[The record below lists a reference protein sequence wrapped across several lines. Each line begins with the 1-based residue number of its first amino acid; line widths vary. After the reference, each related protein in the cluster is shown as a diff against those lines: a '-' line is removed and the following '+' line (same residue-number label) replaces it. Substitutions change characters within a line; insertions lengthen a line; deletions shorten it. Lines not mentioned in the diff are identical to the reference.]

1 MAKLFSTSGMAS
13 ASARHPW
20 RVVIVWVLL
29 LVMAGVAASG
39 LGDVLTTE
47 SDFLNKPES
56 VRGDDLLEERLR
68 GPHPITETIVIRS
81 ADATVDD
88 PAFQQVVEQTTAD
101 LRAAPDVVSA
111 VGNYYEASAA
121 GSDNAQ
127 GLVSADRHAT
137 IVPVTL
143 VGELEDAEKNTDEY
157 LEIVAA
163 QGVPGIEVRT
173 VGDLSINDE
182 FNSIAEKDLQQAEV
196 LGLPIAL
203 VILVVVFGAL
213 VAAGVPV
220 ILALVAIFVSL
231 GLTAIIGRAFE
242 LSFFVTNMITMIG
255 LAVGIDYSLFIIERY
270 REERRHGASKQDAI
284 AIAGGTASKAVVFS
298 GLTVVLAL
306 MGMFLIPTTIFRS
319 LGAGAVIVVLVS
331 MAATLTLIPAAL
343 SLLGDKLDWPRRRK
357 YNAETVARQR
367 VYDSE
372 TIHRGFWGT
381 ITRVVMNHPVMA
393 IALALTILLGAA
405 LPYTDINT
413 GFAGVE
419 SLPESNV
426 KTAYQELQR
435 DFYVGVLTPVEIVV
449 DGQASDPGIQ
459 QGIETLV
466 GNLDETGEFGP
477 ATVTTNDAGDLTLVS
492 VPMSVDT
499 NSEAAYATIER
510 LRSDIVPDSFRNTH
524 AKTYV
529 TGMSAFNADFN
540 TLIDDYTPIVFAFVL
555 GLSLILLTLAFRSI
569 IVPIKAILMNL
580 LSVGAAYGLL
590 VAVFQKGYG
599 ADLLGMQQVP
609 TIESWLPIFLFCV
622 LFGLSMDYHVF
633 LLSRIREH
641 YDESGENR
649 ESVAVGLQA
658 TAKIITGA
666 ALIMVAVFAGF
677 ASGNLVMMQ
686 QMGFGLAVAVLLDA
700 TVVRSILV
708 PASMRLLGKWNWYMP
723 RWLHW
728 LPDLRVEGSAAH
740 VQPAYATVSNSGDD

>member
-1 MAKLFSTSGMAS
+1 MAKLFSTSGMAR

-20 RVVIVWVLL
+20 RVVLVWVLL
-29 LVMAGVAASG
+29 LVLAGVAASG

-47 SDFLNKPES
+47 SNFLNNPES
-56 VRGDDLLEERLR
+56 VRGDRLLEDRLR
-68 GPHPITETIVIRS
+68 GPHPVSETIVIRS
-81 ADATVDD
+81 ADMTVDD
-88 PAFQQVVEQTTAD
+88 PAFQQAVEKTTAD
-101 LRAAPDVVSA
+101 LRAADGIVSS
-111 VGNYYEASAA
+111 VGNYYEATAA
-121 GSDNAQ
+121 GSPNAQ
-127 GLVSADRHAT
+127 ALVSADRHAT

-143 VGELEDAEKNTDEY
+143 AGTLKDAEKNTDTY
-157 LEIVAA
+157 LAIVGAETA
-163 QGVPGIEVRT
+163 PGIEART
-173 VGDLSINDE
+173 VGDLSINDA
-182 FNSIAEKDLQQAEV
+182 FNSIAEKDLRQAEV
-196 LGLPIAL
+196 IGMPIAL

-213 VAAGVPV
+213 VAAGAPI
-220 ILALVAIFVSL
+220 ILALVAIAVSL

-270 REERRHGASKQDAI
+270 REERRHGVAKHDAI

-298 GLTVVLAL
+298 GMTVVLAL
-306 MGMFLIPTTIFRS
+306 LGMFLIPTTIFRS
-319 LGAGAVIVVLVS
+319 LGAGAILVVLVS
-331 MAATLTLIPAAL
+331 VAATLTLIPAVL
-343 SLLGDKLDWPRRRK
+343 SLLGDKLDWPRRRT
-357 YNAETVARQR
+357 YDAAMVARQR
-367 VYDSE
+367 VYDNE

-381 ITRVVMNHPVMA
+381 ITRVVMNHPVLA

-405 LPYTDINT
+405 LPYTDIET

-419 SLPESNV
+419 SLPRSDV

-449 DGQASDPGIQ
+449 DGQASDPGIKA
-459 QGIETLV
+459 GVDALV
-466 GNLDETGEFGP
+466 ARLGEDGEFGP

-492 VPMSVDT
+492 APMSVDT
-499 NSEAAYATIER
+499 NSEAAYATIHR
-510 LRSDIVPDSFRNTH
+510 LRSDIVPDSFRNTS
-524 AKTYV
+524 ARTYV

-540 TLIDDYTPIVFAFVL
+540 SLIDRYTPIVFGFVL
-555 GLSLILLTLAFRSI
+555 GLSLVLLTLAFRSI
-569 IVPIKAILMNL
+569 VVPVKAVLMNL

-590 VAVFQKGYG
+590 VLVFQKGVG
-599 ADLLGMQQVP
+599 AGLLGMQQTP
-609 TIESWLPIFLFCV
+609 TIESWIPIFLFCV

-641 YDESGENR
+641 YDQTGENR

-700 TVVRSILV
+700 TVVRSVLV
-708 PASMRLLGKWNWYMP
+708 PASMRLLGAWNWYMP
-723 RWLHW
+723 AWLRW
-728 LPDLRVEGSAAH
+728 LPDLRVEGAQAH
-740 VQPAYATVSNSGDD
+740 AQQAYATVSSGDD

>member
-20 RVVIVWVLL
+20 RVVIVWVML
-29 LVMAGVAASG
+29 LVLAGVAASG

-47 SDFLNKPES
+47 SNFLNKPES
-56 VRGDDLLEERLR
+56 VRGDNLLEERLR

-88 PAFQQVVEQTTAD
+88 AAFQQVVEKTTAD
-101 LRAAPDVVSA
+101 LRAATDVVSSI
-111 VGNYYEASAA
+111 GNYYEASAA
-121 GSDNAQ
+121 GSANAQ
-127 GLVSADRHAT
+127 AMVSADRHAT

-157 LEIVAA
+157 LAIVAA
-163 QGVPGIEVRT
+163 HSAPGIEVRT
-173 VGDLSINDE
+173 VGDLSINDA

-196 LGLPIAL
+196 LGMPIAL
-203 VILVVVFGAL
+203 IILVVVFGAL
-213 VAAGVPV
+213 VAAGVPI
-220 ILALVAIFVSL
+220 ILALVAIAVSL
-231 GLTAIIGRAFE
+231 GLTAIVGRAFE

-270 REERRHGASKQDAI
+270 REERRHGASKHDAI

-298 GLTVVLAL
+298 GMTVVLAL

-331 MAATLTLIPAAL
+331 VAATLTLIPASL

-357 YNAETVARQR
+357 YDEAMVARQR
-367 VYDSE
+367 AYDSE

-449 DGQASDPGIQ
+449 DGQATDPGIKT
-459 QGIETLV
+459 GIDTLV
-466 GNLDETGEFGP
+466 GKLGETGEFGP

-492 VPMSVDT
+492 APMSVDT
-499 NSEAAYATIER
+499 NSEAAYATVEK
-510 LRSDIVPDSFRNTH
+510 LRSDIVPSSFRNTS
-524 AKTYV
+524 ARTYV

-540 TLIDDYTPIVFAFVL
+540 SLIDDYTPIVFAFVL
-555 GLSLILLTLAFRSI
+555 GLSLVLLTLAFRSI
-569 IVPIKAILMNL
+569 VVPIKAIVMNL

-590 VAVFQKGYG
+590 VAVFQKGFG
-599 ADLLGMQQVP
+599 ADLLGFQQVP

-641 YDESGENR
+641 YDQTGENR

-666 ALIMVAVFAGF
+666 ALIMVAVFSGF

-686 QMGFGLAVAVLLDA
+686 QMGFGLAVAVLNDA
-700 TVVRSILV
+700 TIVRSILV

-723 RWLHW
+723 TWLHW
-728 LPDLRVEGSAAH
+728 LPDLRVEGAESH
-740 VQPAYATVSNSGDD
+740 VQPAYATVSSGDD

>member
-20 RVVIVWVLL
+20 RVVIVWVML
-29 LVMAGVAASG
+29 LVLAGVAASG

-47 SDFLNKPES
+47 SNFLNKPES
-56 VRGDDLLEERLR
+56 VRGDNLLEERLR

-88 PAFQQVVEQTTAD
+88 AAFQQVVEKTTAD
-101 LRAAPDVVSA
+101 LRAATDVVSSI
-111 VGNYYEASAA
+111 GNYYEASAA
-121 GSDNAQ
+121 GSANAQ
-127 GLVSADRHAT
+127 AMVSADRHAT

-157 LEIVAA
+157 LAIVAA
-163 QGVPGIEVRT
+163 HSAPGIEVRT
-173 VGDLSINDE
+173 VGDLSINDA

-196 LGLPIAL
+196 LGMPIAL
-203 VILVVVFGAL
+203 IILVVVFGAL
-213 VAAGVPV
+213 VAAGVPI
-220 ILALVAIFVSL
+220 ILALVAIAVSL
-231 GLTAIIGRAFE
+231 GLTAIVGRAFE

-270 REERRHGASKQDAI
+270 REERRHGASKHDAI

-298 GLTVVLAL
+298 GMTVVLAL

-331 MAATLTLIPAAL
+331 VAATLTLIPASL

-357 YNAETVARQR
+357 YDEAMVARQR
-367 VYDSE
+367 AYDSE

-449 DGQASDPGIQ
+449 DGQATDPGIKT
-459 QGIETLV
+459 GIDTLV
-466 GNLDETGEFGP
+466 GKLGETGEFGP

-492 VPMSVDT
+492 APMSVDT
-499 NSEAAYATIER
+499 NSEAAYATVEK
-510 LRSDIVPDSFRNTH
+510 LRSDIVPSSFRNTS
-524 AKTYV
+524 ARTYV

-540 TLIDDYTPIVFAFVL
+540 SLIDDYTPIVFAFVL
-555 GLSLILLTLAFRSI
+555 GLSLVLLTLAFRSI
-569 IVPIKAILMNL
+569 VVPIKAIVMNL

-590 VAVFQKGYG
+590 VAVFQKGFG
-599 ADLLGMQQVP
+599 ADLLGFQQVP

-641 YDESGENR
+641 YDQTGENR

-666 ALIMVAVFAGF
+666 ALIMVAVFSGF

-686 QMGFGLAVAVLLDA
+686 QMGFGLAVAVLIDA
-700 TVVRSILV
+700 TIVRSILV

-723 RWLHW
+723 TWLHW
-728 LPDLRVEGSAAH
+728 LPDLRVEGAESH
-740 VQPAYATVSNSGDD
+740 VQPAYATVSSGDD

>member
-20 RVVIVWVLL
+20 RVVIVWVML
-29 LVMAGVAASG
+29 LVLAGVAASG

-47 SDFLNKPES
+47 SNFLNKPES
-56 VRGDDLLEERLR
+56 VRGDNLLEERLR

-88 PAFQQVVEQTTAD
+88 AAFQQVVEKTTAD
-101 LRAAPDVVSA
+101 LRAATDVVSSI
-111 VGNYYEASAA
+111 GNYYEASAA
-121 GSDNAQ
+121 GSANAQ
-127 GLVSADRHAT
+127 AMVSADRHAT

-157 LEIVAA
+157 LAIVAA
-163 QGVPGIEVRT
+163 HSAPGIEVRT
-173 VGDLSINDE
+173 VGDLSINDA

-196 LGLPIAL
+196 LGMPIAL
-203 VILVVVFGAL
+203 IILVVVFGAL
-213 VAAGVPV
+213 VAAGVPI
-220 ILALVAIFVSL
+220 ILALVAIAVSL
-231 GLTAIIGRAFE
+231 GLTAIVGRAFE

-270 REERRHGASKQDAI
+270 REERRHGASKHDAI

-298 GLTVVLAL
+298 GMTVVLAL

-331 MAATLTLIPAAL
+331 VAATLTLIPASL

-357 YNAETVARQR
+357 YDEAMVARQR
-367 VYDSE
+367 AYDSE

-449 DGQASDPGIQ
+449 DGQATDPGIKT
-459 QGIETLV
+459 GIDTLV
-466 GNLDETGEFGP
+466 GKLGETGEFGP

-492 VPMSVDT
+492 APMSVDT
-499 NSEAAYATIER
+499 NSEAAYATVEK
-510 LRSDIVPDSFRNTH
+510 LRSDIVPSSFRNTS
-524 AKTYV
+524 ARTYV

-540 TLIDDYTPIVFAFVL
+540 SLIDDYTPIVFAFVL
-555 GLSLILLTLAFRSI
+555 GLSLVLLTLAFRSI
-569 IVPIKAILMNL
+569 VVPIKAIVMNL

-590 VAVFQKGYG
+590 VAVFQKGFG
-599 ADLLGMQQVP
+599 ADLLGFQQVP
-609 TIESWLPIFLFCV
+609 TIESWLPIFLFCI

-641 YDESGENR
+641 YDQTGENR

-666 ALIMVAVFAGF
+666 ALIMVAVFSGF

-686 QMGFGLAVAVLLDA
+686 QMGFGLAVAVLIDA
-700 TVVRSILV
+700 TIVRSILV

-723 RWLHW
+723 TWLHW
-728 LPDLRVEGSAAH
+728 LPDLRVEGAESH
-740 VQPAYATVSNSGDD
+740 VQPAYATVSSGDD